1 MRIAICALSAVLLSG
16 CSWLGGINNV
26 FGGNGGQGAYGQYT
40 QNGVAINNTRRFV
53 NQNGQTVPAPYGYNT
68 GVPGQAQAQQYG
80 QGFGGG
86 FPQQPQ
92 FGQPQEVTGQYGTH
106 AANAGQAYGNQR
118 ISRPTLRKPRFRGSL
133 SLGLEKSQSG
143 DLIGANFE
151 GVPFGLETNPDG
163 SISNNLGFT
172 DNTGFSGSPV
182 EGLTITS
189 DLVATP
195 TSVRSPAISFDDV
208 HSTPARI
215 AAGIEYIAT
224 PRTTLFANVGYS
236 YSEGNEGGVINVI
249 GTADGTVTFQG
260 YDDNVAIGNPDPIRR
275 TVENLPIVQ
284 IAADFS
290 DLERY
295 DGEIGVRHYFNPIL
309 RSTSSRS
316 ITPFVA
322 ASVGAA
328 RYNALSFKGERQNLD
343 LHAAVADLEPSIQYV
358 PQLND
363 DAPIEVYDSQWVGT
377 GQLNAGLEWQATPRT
392 AIAFETGVRFDGARD
407 SVRDAEGNRFEGD
420 TNVSIPFTIRGSYNF

>member
-26 FGGNGGQGAYGQYT
+26 FGGGGQGAYNNQAGQY
-40 QNGVAINNTRRFV
+40 
-53 NQNGQTVPAPYGYNT
+53 
-68 GVPGQAQAQQYG
+68 GQAGAQQYAQAARNAQYGAQGQNPQYG

-106 AANAGQAYGNQR
+106 AANANQAYGSQR
-118 ISRPTLRKPRFRGSL
+118 ASKPTLRKPRFRGSL

-143 DLIGANFE
+143 DLIGSNFE
-151 GVPFGLETNPDG
+151 GVPFGVQTNEDG
-163 SISNNLGFT
+163 TVSNVFGFT
-172 DNTGFSGSPV
+172 NDTGFSGSPV
-182 EGLTITS
+182 EGLVITS
-189 DLVATP
+189 DLTAIP
-195 TSVRSPAISFDDV
+195 TDIRSPSISFDDV
-208 HSTPARI
+208 HSTPLRI
-215 AAGIEYIAT
+215 AGGLEYIAT

-249 GTADGTVTFQG
+249 GTAQGDVNFQG
-260 YDDNVAIGNPDPIRR
+260 FDDNIPVGQPAVIPR

-309 RSTSSRS
+309 RSSSSRS

-328 RYNALSFKGERQNLD
+328 RLNGLSFKAERQNLD
-343 LHAAVADLEPSIQYV
+343 LHAAVADIDSSIQFT
-358 PQLND
+358 PQLNTD
-363 DAPIEVYDSQWVGT
+363 QPIEVYDSQWVGT
-377 GQLNAGLEWQATPRT
+377 GQLNAGLEWQATPKT
-392 AIAFETGVRFDGARD
+392 AIAFETGVRIDGARNGI
-407 SVRDAEGNRFEGD
+407 RDADGNRINGD